1 MNGKYFSITS
11 LHKFE
16 KPVSIKEEMIKDVI
30 ITYWPFQE
38 SDTLI
43 MPFYRFCIEFP
54 DYKQDNGL
62 NRYSYFYVFSQNI
75 FQMILFGGMNFKRL
89 YLFRVFVFFI
99 QIRSLHRRIRTYGNT
114 PF

>member
-1 MNGKYFSITS
+1 MLMNGKYFSITS

-16 KPVSIKEEMIKDVI
+16 KPVSIKEEVIKDVI

-62 NRYSYFYVFSQNI
+62 NRYSYFYV
-75 FQMILFGGMNFKRL
+75 LA
-89 YLFRVFVFFI
+89 I
-99 QIRSLHRRIRTYGNT
+99 QPEYISDDSIWWNE
-114 PF
+114 F